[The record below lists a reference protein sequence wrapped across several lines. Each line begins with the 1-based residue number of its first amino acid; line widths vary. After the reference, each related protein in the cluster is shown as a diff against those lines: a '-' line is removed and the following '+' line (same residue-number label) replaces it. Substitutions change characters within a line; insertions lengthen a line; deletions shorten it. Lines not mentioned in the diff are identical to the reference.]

1 MKTLRKRM
9 INSYK
14 IYFLENECRETD
26 MSDKQII
33 DELADKEIAEEILS
47 EELFKKYLSKYNE
60 LYFSI
65 SLK

>member
-1 MKTLRKRM
+1 
-9 INSYK
+9 
-14 IYFLENECRETD
+14 

-33 DELADKEIAEEILS
+33 DELADKEIAEEILP